1 MGLQDNAGQ
10 TDRNFIQDEYA
21 KDSSKGKESSDSFSI
36 YKLKGGLT
44 QARVLPPYGNSKSW
58 FKEIKIH
65 YLPGVRRPVVCL
77 SVFGLPCPLCDEGRR
92 LFHTKDEANVEKSKR
107 FRPRT
112 QFLMNA
118 IILSDPENKGVEMG
132 VQVLQTG
139 VKVKEA
145 LVYLDYDFAGGW
157 GDMTS
162 LKNGF
167 DVRIERRGD
176 RMENT
181 EYLTNG
187 VPMRTD
193 IEAVLSAQGVD
204 CNSLTLFNLDEVFE
218 APDEKVMASMITGD
232 YVPGFPTSAAPVEVP
247 TVTAPQAQAPAAA
260 GPPAGGPARGP
271 GPTPPP
277 PTDAVG
283 VVVEPQTNAPEV
295 PAPFPTPVSQPITNK

>member
-1 MGLQDNAGQ
+1 
-10 TDRNFIQDEYA
+10 
-21 KDSSKGKESSDSFSI
+21 
-36 YKLKGGLT
+36 
-44 QARVLPPYGNSKSW
+44 
-58 FKEIKIH
+58 
-65 YLPGVRRPVVCL
+65 
-77 SVFGLPCPLCDEGRR
+77 
-92 LFHTKDEANVEKSKR
+92 
-107 FRPRT
+107 
-112 QFLMNA
+112 MNA

-204 CNSLTLFNLDEVFE
+204 CSSLTLFNLDEVLE
-218 APDEKVMASMITGD
+218 VPDEKAMASMITGD
-232 YVPGFPTSAAPVEVP
+232 YVPGFPTSATPVEVP
-247 TVTAPQAQAPAAA
+247 TVTAPQGQAPVMA
-260 GPPAGGPARGP
+260 GPPAGGPAAGP
-271 GPTPPP
+271 GPAVPTPPP

-295 PAPFPTPVSQPITNK
+295 PAPFPTPVSQPINNK